1 MAKLA
6 ARALTLVK
14 GTPDEDP
21 FIPEVAAALLS
32 AGFPVSGIPWLTGDQ
47 ALQCE
52 LSAAMRS
59 AQNLHLPRCAC
70 DRNGPCRYPLC
81 RIGTSP

>member
-6 ARALTLVK
+6 ARPLTLVK

-32 AGFPVSGIPWLTGDQ
+32 AGFPADRIGWLDLPAAA
-47 ALQCE
+47 ALE
-52 LSAAMRS
+52 LTAAMSS
-59 AQNLHLPRCAC
+59 AQDLQASRP
-70 DRNGPCRYPLC
+70 
-81 RIGTSP
+81 